1 VTRIDAAREAAG
13 KTREQLVP
21 YAASARDAAA
31 HYTDEAWQ
39 RLAPHIESAV
49 MPRVVPLWE
58 QARAS
63 VPPSAA
69 QAATRAAEQAREAAR
84 SASLSARAAAAHARQ
99 STVPAVNQALDE
111 AVQATAGAA
120 ATVRERGA
128 AVLPVLR
135 GQISAAEIEALTAH
149 HAREA
154 HRGRWA
160 RRVVT
165 VGVLGAVAGG
175 GVAAWKWWQR
185 QSNPDWLVEPPV
197 TPLPLRTTP
206 ATGPASGSSASSA
219 VPLGTDAAAADR
231 PDATAEEEEEYDVE
245 AAIEAEIEGRDELP
259 NGDRPEGDDRA

>member
-1 VTRIDAAREAAG
+1 MTRIDAAREAAG

-69 QAATRAAEQAREAAR
+69 QAATKAAEQAKEAAR
-84 SASLSARAAAAHARQ
+84 SASCSARAAAVHARQ
-99 STVPAVNQALDE
+99 STVPAVSQALDD

-120 ATVRERGA
+120 ATVRDRGA

-135 GQISAAEIEALTAH
+135 GQISAAEIEALTAQ
-149 HAREA
+149 HARAA
-154 HRGRWA
+154 HRGRWT

-165 VGVLGAVAGG
+165 VSVLGAVAGG
-175 GVAAWKWWQR
+175 GVVAWKWWQR

-197 TPLPLRTTP
+197 SPLPLRTTP
-206 ATGPASGSSASSA
+206 ATGPVTGSSASSA
-219 VPLGTDAAAADR
+219 GPLAPEDPAAERADT
-231 PDATAEEEEEYDVE
+231 TAEEEEYDVE
-245 AAIEAEIEGRDELP
+245 AAIEAEIEGRDESLDD
-259 NGDRPEGDDRA
+259 DRPEGDDRA

>member
-63 VPPSAA
+63 VPPSAVETA
-69 QAATRAAEQAREAAR
+69 NKAAEQAREAAR
-84 SASLSARAAAAHARQ
+84 AASQSARAAAAHARQ
-99 STVPAVNQALDE
+99 TTLPAVTQALDE
-111 AVQATAGAA
+111 AVQATADAA
-120 ATVRERGA
+120 ATVRDRSNA
-128 AVLPVLR
+128 ALPVLR
-135 GQISAAEIEALTAH
+135 GQISLAEIEALTAH
-149 HAREA
+149 HVRQA

-160 RRVVT
+160 RRALT
-165 VGVLGAVAGG
+165 VGILGAVAGG

-206 ATGPASGSSASSA
+206 ATGPASGSSASGA
-219 VPLGTDAAAADR
+219 LPLDPEVEAKQADTEA
-231 PDATAEEEEEYDVE
+231 DEDEYDVE
-245 AAIEAEIEGRDELP
+245 AAIEAEIEAREQLADE
-259 NGDRPEGDDRA
+259 DRPEDDGRS